1 MKKRKMLLMLPLAV
15 ILMFTACDD
24 DDPAFEAE
32 VDVFVLSR
40 NNGDGEVV
48 YAPVY
53 YVYGNKSMDDATV
66 LTPDD
71 SEVQLNSDGNTHSRF
86 LKEPSEEDFQ
96 PTPPTQG
103 DYNFDILVSSGEEV
117 RESDQLGPEY
127 LPPVTIEKAVVEENV
142 LDMEWEEIG
151 AQAYSLRMYAI
162 TGDDEEQMIYAS
174 NFQEAD

>member
-1 MKKRKMLLMLPLAV
+1 MKKRKMLLMLPLAA

-24 DDPAFEAE
+24 DEDPAFEAE
-32 VDVFVLSR
+32 VDVFVLSQ
-40 NNGDGEVV
+40 NNADGDVV

-53 YVYGNKSMDDATV
+53 YVYGNKSMDDVTV
-66 LTPDD
+66 LTPDG
-71 SEVQLNSDGNTHSRF
+71 SEVQLDSDGNTHSRF

-142 LDMEWEEIG
+142 LDM
-151 AQAYSLRMYAI
+151 
-162 TGDDEEQMIYAS
+162 
-174 NFQEAD
+174 